1 MPETLNGV
9 MGALECYS
17 FPFFLRRGGG
27 GGGGVGGEG
36 LTSSTVAHMGQRGYD
51 IIDGLISLQSSLHH

>member
-1 MPETLNGV
+1 ML
-9 MGALECYS
+9 LFS
-17 FPFFLRRGGG
+17 FFFEK
-27 GGGGVGGEG
+27 GGGGVGGVGAEG